1 MDGIKQQKIIDNYIK
16 HCKRQDKTEKT
27 IENYISTINIFK
39 EFVTNRN
46 QNILSGDGNK
56 ELFEDFL
63 DYLRDERKIS
73 YARIKTYFSAISH
86 LYDFLQYNSY
96 IKKNLVL
103 NVRKMYVRQFKNGY
117 TPQRRK
123 VISIEEMSNFLNSI
137 LDLRSKAICLLL
149 VKTGIRRNE
158 LINIDIDDIDWIER
172 SIELKPIFHKRT
184 NTTVFFDEETE
195 MILKQWIKRRKNIV
209 TKNESALFVSDF
221 GKRLKRRGIY
231 DSVVKWT
238 TTLGYHDPDSNRLK
252 DKFTVHNMRHV
263 FTDFLRQAGMPR
275 AYIQELR
282 GDSRNETIDIYTHI
296 SKSELRKSYNSYIP
310 KLDVY

>member
-1 MDGIKQQKIIDNYIK
+1 
-16 HCKRQDKTEKT
+16 
-27 IENYISTINIFK
+27 
-39 EFVTNRN
+39 
-46 QNILSGDGNK
+46 
-56 ELFEDFL
+56 
-63 DYLRDERKIS
+63 
-73 YARIKTYFSAISH
+73 
-86 LYDFLQYNSY
+86 
-96 IKKNLVL
+96 
-103 NVRKMYVRQFKNGY
+103 MYVRQFKNGY